1 MNKFRQSSYSE
12 QVESSGRTASTIQQ
26 VPRLEDLPYISSPPI
41 QFTYTSP
48 AVFAAGKYTWND
60 PASPLN
66 PNRPI
71 LANCLYYFRSI
82 TFVADIAEQDFIANS
97 VPGSVPKFQMFLRS
111 TGKQILF
118 REPVTMAKYLQNFD
132 YRLVWLTQND
142 DDVLTASFS
151 GILNQSIGTIG
162 KTPINLSAV
171 ISAQEIVDTGYIRMF
186 KEKYP
191 DILCRNEKAGY

>member
-1 MNKFRQSSYSE
+1 MN
-12 QVESSGRTASTIQQ
+12 TLHQ
-26 VPRLEDLPYISSPPI
+26 VPRLEDLPYVSSPPI

-48 AVFAAGKYTWND
+48 TAFTAGRYTWND
-60 PASPLN
+60 PASPLV

-82 TFVADIAEQDFIANS
+82 SFVADISEQDYIANS
-97 VPGSVPKFQMFLRS
+97 IPTAVPKFQMYLRS

-118 REPVTMAKYLQNFD
+118 REPVIMVKYLANFD

-151 GILNQSIGTIG
+151 GILNQSIGTVG
-162 KTPINLSAV
+162 KTPINLTAV
-171 ISAQEIVDTGYIRMF
+171 ISAQEIVDTGYITMF

-191 DILCRNEKAGY
+191 DIIRRNERWN